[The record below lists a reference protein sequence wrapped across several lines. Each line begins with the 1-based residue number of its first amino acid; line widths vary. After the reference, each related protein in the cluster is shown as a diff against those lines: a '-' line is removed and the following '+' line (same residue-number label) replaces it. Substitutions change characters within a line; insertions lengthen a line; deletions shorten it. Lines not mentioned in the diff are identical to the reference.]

1 MEKIYGGGVEK
12 MKENK
17 VFATIEEAIE
27 DIKKGKMV
35 IVVDDEDRENEG
47 DFIMAAEKV
56 RPEDI
61 NFMAKY
67 GRGLICLSLTA
78 KRIEELRIP
87 DIPGKNTSKYGTPF
101 CAPIDAKRGTTTG
114 SSAFD
119 RARTI
124 RVAVDPSTKP
134 EDLAI
139 PGHVFVLKAQNGGVL
154 RRAGHTEAAVDLAR
168 LAGLYPAGVLCEI
181 MAEDGTM
188 ARLPQLV
195 KLAKKFNLKIIT
207 IKDLIAYRRKREKLV
222 RKILRAHL
230 PTKYGDFTLYLYED
244 IIEKEHHIALVKGD
258 VYGKQNV
265 LVRVHSQCITGD
277 IFGSLRC
284 DCGDQL
290 HKAMEMIE
298 KEGQGVLVYMRQEG
312 RGIGLFHKL
321 IAYELQEEGLNTV
334 EANLALGHPPDLRDY
349 GIGAQILV
357 DLGLSTI
364 RLMTNNPRK
373 IIGLEGYGLKIV
385 ERVPILCEVNKENFN
400 YLLTKKKKLG
410 HLLEHIKEDEGE
422 DSG

>member
-154 RRAGHTEAAVDLAR
+154 RRAGHTEAAVDLAK
-168 LAGLYPAGVLCEI
+168 LSGSFPAGIVCEV
-181 MAEDGTM
+181 MKDDGEM
-188 ARLPQLV
+188 ARLDDL
-195 KLAKKFNLKIIT
+195 KALAKKY
-207 IKDLIAYRRKREKLV
+207 DMP
-222 RKILRAHL
+222 ILSV
-230 PTKYGDFTLYLYED
+230 KD
-244 IIEKEHHIALVKGD
+244 IIEYRINSENFVKRIEKVKLPTEFGEFDLYVYEDTLAHEEHVALVKGNLEDMD
-258 VYGKQNV
+258 VPY
-265 LVRVHSQCITGD
+265 VRVHSMCLTGD
-277 IFGSLRC
+277 IFHSKRC
-284 DCGDQL
+284 DCGNQL
-290 HKAMEMIE
+290 EKALKLINE
-298 KEGQGVLVYMRQEG
+298 KGGVVLYMAQEG
-312 RGIGLFHKL
+312 RGIGLSNK
-321 IAYELQEEGLNTV
+321 IKAYKLQEQGMDTV
-334 EANLALGHPPDLRDY
+334 EANEHLGFPADLRDY
-349 GIGAQILV
+349 GVGAQILK
-357 DLGLSTI
+357 DLGIKKLK
-364 RLMTNNPRK
+364 LLTNNPAK
-373 IIGLEGYGLKIV
+373 IVGLEGYGLEIV
-385 ERVPILCEVNKENFN
+385 ERIPIKTKVLNENRK
-400 YLLTKKKKLG
+400 YLETKKNKLR
-410 HLLEHIKEDEGE
+410 HLL
-422 DSG
+422 